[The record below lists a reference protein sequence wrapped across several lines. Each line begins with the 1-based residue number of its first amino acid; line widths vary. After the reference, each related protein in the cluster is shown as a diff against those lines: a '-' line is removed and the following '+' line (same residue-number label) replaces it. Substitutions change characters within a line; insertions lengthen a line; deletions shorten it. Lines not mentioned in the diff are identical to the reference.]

1 MEILSESEA
10 EDIKITTIQGFP
22 LKESLKSLPRG
33 SNTMSFK
40 LHSKV
45 AVILNEVN
53 SSQ

>member
-10 EDIKITTIQGFP
+10 DYIKITIIQGFP

-33 SNTMSFK
+33 SKPLSFK
-40 LHSKV
+40 LLTKV
-45 AVILNEVN
+45 AVLLNEVN